1 MRFFTHEINSRND
14 DRVFELIDIHGLG
27 GYGFFWVILEELYG
41 SEDTGFQIEATN
53 IWMKRLARSL
63 NLTDDRTIIRYFD
76 TLADLGLI
84 DKQLWHER
92 IIYSQGVMDR
102 ADAYMEKK
110 AKEAEKKRNQRVQ
123 AKSSEACPDS
133 VPRDTLGTESM
144 SQNVPLSY
152 TDPYADPHSHSQANP
167 KTEEENAR
175 TENIYTVPPV
185 NFPDLDLPTKE
196 ISIADMAEEK
206 ETPFPPT
213 PLASLSPENVGLAI
227 ATTKKPQ
234 KLKKSRSKKY
244 VDPADREL
252 FEPFRIVWNEYSPDH
267 WEKYADLDAVMI
279 GKLKS
284 FVKTLEKNESLP
296 VFQQGLQYLRAD
308 KFYGGSRVNWTLAG
322 YLSHDKP
329 LEHSLNYER
338 QQARSQQLQSNTDR
352 PMTASDIRKAET
364 YLKYKE
370 ALTA

>member
-41 SEDTGFQIEATN
+41 SEETGFQIEATN

-123 AKSSEACPDS
+123 AKSSEPCPPP
-133 VPRDTLGTESM
+133 VPRVSLGTMPM

-152 TDPYADPHSHSQANP
+152 TDPYADPHPHSQANP
-167 KTEEENAR
+167 KTEEKNTR
-175 TENIYTVPPV
+175 SENIYNAPPE
-185 NFPDLDLPTKE
+185 NFPDLDLPANQVL
-196 ISIADMAEEK
+196 IDCMADQR
-206 ETPFPPT
+206 ETPIPP
-213 PLASLSPENVGLAI
+213 PPFSPSPESFSLAI
-227 ATTKKPQ
+227 AAKP
-234 KLKKSRSKKY
+234 KATS
-244 VDPADREL
+244 
-252 FEPFRIVWNEYSPDH
+252 
-267 WEKYADLDAVMI
+267 LDAKRNKYQVFLDVWLQEKPSDWVDHKTLSKTALS
-279 GKLKS
+279 KLET
-284 FVKTLEKNESLP
+284 FVKTHGNESMMI
-296 VFQQGLQYLRAD
+296 FQKSLWYAKNDSYHKKVLKGWTLEQYL
-308 KFYGGSRVNWTLAG
+308 SNE
-322 YLSHDKP
+322 KP
-329 LEHSLNYER
+329 YQYYEKYEQAPKKESANGDSLMSNDEIKKARIYAQL
-338 QQARSQQLQSNTDR
+338 QQA
-352 PMTASDIRKAET
+352 MGVAS
-364 YLKYKE
+364 
-370 ALTA
+370 